1 MSASTPELRRTRV
14 LGPLA
19 LAVSLV
25 TPAPVLA
32 YAGPA
37 AEGEPAVA
45 VEPAQE
51 GPVEPPGPSEGPSEA
66 PAEPGD
72 APDEL
77 PADELP
83 ADGELQPTVTEIER
97 EPAPT
102 GGGMAGAIV
111 DPDDPNATRAQSDLE
126 GEKLDAEIEGVPDRL
141 PKLQAAGWWT
151 TFTAVALATTGGIFS
166 GIAETHQDEAER
178 LAYTFDLATGRASLY
193 GSVAEDYEQILREGQ
208 NYQWVARGFIIAGG
222 ATLIAG
228 IAVFAVDGVRRRKA
242 ARAGDTTARL
252 RLDPG
257 LGGLRLR
264 F

>member
-1 MSASTPELRRTRV
+1 MSASTSELRRTRV
-14 LGPLA
+14 LGSLS

-25 TPAPVLA
+25 TPAPGLA

-45 VEPAQE
+45 DEPAQE
-51 GPVEPPGPSEGPSEA
+51 GPVEPPGPSEGPSGA
-66 PAEPGD
+66 PAEPGES
-72 APDEL
+72 P
-77 PADELP
+77 DELP

-111 DPDDPNATRAQSDLE
+111 DPNDPNATRAQSDLE
-126 GEKLDAEIEGVPDRL
+126 GEKLDTEIEGVPDRL
-141 PKLQAAGWWT
+141 PKLQAVGWWT

-166 GIAETHQDEAER
+166 GIAETRQDEAER

>member
-1 MSASTPELRRTRV
+1 MPASTPELRRTRV

-25 TPAPVLA
+25 TPTPALA
-32 YAGPA
+32 RTSPA
-37 AEGEPAVA
+37 ADGEPAA
-45 VEPAQE
+45 DA
-51 GPVEPPGPSEGPSEA
+51 EPPTEAESVEAPSPSEGPSESPAA
-66 PAEPGD
+66 PERGD
-72 APDEL
+72 PSNT
-77 PADELP
+77 
-83 ADGELQPTVTEIER
+83 ELQPTVTEVDR

-102 GGGMAGAIV
+102 GGGVAGAIV
-111 DPDDPNATRAQSDLE
+111 DPNDPNATRAQSDLE
-126 GEKLDAEIEGVPDRL
+126 GEKLDDDVEGVPDRL
-141 PKLQAAGWWT
+141 PKLQAAGWWM

-166 GIAETHQDEAER
+166 GVAATRQDEAER
-178 LAYTFDLATGRASLY
+178 LAYTFDLETGRATLY

-242 ARAGDTTARL
+242 ARAGDASARM

-257 LGGLRLR
+257 FGGLRLR